1 MLANH
6 HEVIMEDHNTIHIK
20 NMVCPRC
27 IMAVEDLFKV
37 LNIEIKSIRLG
48 EVVVSRKLEDETK
61 RQLAKQLKDLGFA
74 LLEPGKS
81 LIISQIKSML
91 IQQIHHTNEPLKV
104 NYSTFLSENLHH
116 DYSYLSRLFSSV
128 EGVTIEKFITA
139 QKIERVKELLFYNE
153 MNLSEIAFQM
163 NYSSVAHLSA
173 QFKKET
179 GMTPSAF
186 KKQKSPGHH
195 YLNDT

>member
-1 MLANH
+1 
-6 HEVIMEDHNTIHIK
+6 
-20 NMVCPRC
+20 MVCPRC